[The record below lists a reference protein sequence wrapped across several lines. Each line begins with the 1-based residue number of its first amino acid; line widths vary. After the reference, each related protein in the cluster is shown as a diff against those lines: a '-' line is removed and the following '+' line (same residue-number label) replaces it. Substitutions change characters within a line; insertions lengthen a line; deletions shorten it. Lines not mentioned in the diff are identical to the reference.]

1 MCRLRAFDKSLS
13 AHHNTALKHSTDFS
27 IEVINEDN
35 GEVDIYLVH
44 KVALVSGTYKSD
56 FFQVLLLNRENDS
69 EASQTSCKITLRAS
83 AAKLFPEALE
93 FIYTGTW
100 KYTSNRKLV
109 SLFALADY
117 LGISNLK
124 EKIRHAI
131 QSLDAVVAFY
141 LLSEAH
147 HLQSNVAFDVLLEVL
162 KTSGVRLFK
171 HVESAHLLSLT
182 PSAFNIIL
190 NLMFEKDRG
199 FLASSEDFS
208 LALAIF
214 LEAHPELYGNWKLL
228 SQLTNPLIMPIVS
241 TSSAFFFL
249 KLTSST
255 TTDIDEEAVKSLEQR
270 CLTSCE
276 NWQRCRDVV
285 ELYQAM
291 AYTHDICCDAEDPCI
306 YDFCNLPDSVKVKVL
321 QRALKG
327 CCRNKLND
335 QDFLT
340 SRMPTLLSVPLSHF
354 IGNKRKVSGLSLDK
368 SPALRL

>member
-1 MCRLRAFDKSLS
+1 MCRLRAFDKSPS
-13 AHHNTALKHSTDFS
+13 THYNTVLKHSTDFS
-27 IEVINEDN
+27 IEVINEEN
-35 GEVDIYLVH
+35 GEVDVYLVH

-56 FFQVLLLNRENDS
+56 FFQGLLFNTADEEEVHR
-69 EASQTSCKITLRAS
+69 ASCKIKLRAS
-83 AAKLFPEALE
+83 AAQLFPEALE
-93 FIYTGTW
+93 FIYTGKW

-117 LGISNLK
+117 LGISDLK
-124 EKIRHAI
+124 EKIRHVI
-131 QSLDAVVAFY
+131 QSLDAAVAFY
-141 LLSEAH
+141 LLSEAY

-171 HVESAHLLSLT
+171 HVEAAHFLSLT

-208 LALAIF
+208 IALAIF

-228 SQLTNPLIMPIVS
+228 AQLTNPLTMPVVS

-255 TTDIDEEAVKSLEQR
+255 TADGDEDAVKSLEQR
-270 CLTSCE
+270 CLISCE

-291 AYTHDICCDAEDPCI
+291 ANTNDSCCDAEDPCI
-306 YDFCNLPDSVKVKVL
+306 YDFSNLPDSVKVKVL
-321 QRALKG
+321 QMALKG
-327 CCRNKLND
+327 CCSNKLND
-335 QDFLT
+335 QVFLT
-340 SRMPTLLSVPLSHF
+340 SRMRALLSAPLSHV
-354 IGNKRKVSGLSLDK
+354 IGNKRKVS
-368 SPALRL
+368 